1 MPKTLISTTIA
12 LIGFA
17 ANSVICRLALEG
29 RSIDASSFTAVR
41 LSAGALTLVVILSV
55 RSGSTLKLGKGRWTS
70 AFMLFTYAATFSFA
84 YHYLEAG
91 LGALVLFAAVQT
103 TMILYDY
110 VKGNRLTQVEWGGLL
125 FAFGGIV
132 VLVLPGITAPP
143 LLGVLLMTIA
153 GCAWGFYTLMG
164 KISKNNFSDTTGNFV
179 KSLPFATVLL
189 FTGIFNGHL
198 SLYGVI
204 LAIIS
209 GGLTTGVIY
218 VVWYVALDGLTIVQ
232 GAVVQLMVPLIAAFG
247 GVLFLSETITA
258 RLVVSCLMIMGGILS
273 VILLKKD
280 NVKI

>member
-1 MPKTLISTTIA
+1 
-12 LIGFA
+12 
-17 ANSVICRLALEG
+17 
-29 RSIDASSFTAVR
+29 
-41 LSAGALTLVVILSV
+41 
-55 RSGSTLKLGKGRWTS
+55 
-70 AFMLFTYAATFSFA
+70 
-84 YHYLEAG
+84 
-91 LGALVLFAAVQT
+91 
-103 TMILYDY
+103 MILYDY
-110 VKGNRLTQVEWGGLL
+110 VMGNRLSRVELGGLL
-125 FAFGGIV
+125 CAFSGIV

-164 KISKNNFSDTTGNFV
+164 KVSKNNLSDTTGNFV

-189 FTGIFNGHL
+189 FTGLFNGPL

-232 GAVVQLMVPLIAAFG
+232 GAVVQLLVPLIAAFG

-273 VILLKKD
+273 VILLKK
-280 NVKI
+280 KI